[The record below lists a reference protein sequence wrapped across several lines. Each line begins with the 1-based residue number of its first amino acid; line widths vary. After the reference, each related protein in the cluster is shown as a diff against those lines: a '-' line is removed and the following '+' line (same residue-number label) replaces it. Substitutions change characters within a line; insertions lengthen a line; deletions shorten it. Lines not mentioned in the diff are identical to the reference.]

1 MERKRGRSGCP
12 PERGP
17 AGRGR
22 EGAGRRGRAR
32 GAGPARRPRRK
43 LPRSVTRTG
52 SGEAWAGP
60 SPPTPLRGQGKGARG
75 LSPASQGRPWRPR
88 PPPPGR
94 QPPPARG
101 RAGPGRAPLQQ
112 RPPPPPPPRT
122 EPETL
127 LLPPAHGSQP
137 LLTGGRPPPPQV
149 SRVRVAPR
157 AAAGRRE
164 REPPRPPRGR
174 LRAKWRRE
182 PETDT
187 QDEGGGGRDSA
198 AATPPS
204 APALR
209 AHARPPALGKRLA
222 FCLPPPPAASE
233 RWQLPSCT
241 APPAEHHGSCSFRRL
256 TGAWPGTAARG
267 FPPGKEGRRLPAC
280 PVAPGKPM
288 WCGGAR
294 LHPKSCSS

>member
-112 RPPPPPPPRT
+112 RPPPPPPRT